1 MHFDSVGGG
10 GGGTEM
16 RLNLRCNSNCVFSI
30 EFIFV
35 SPGDGIEFVFVI
47 VVVEIVITAATPSFE
62 VVLSIWLSSELG
74 IGMSTK
80 HTGSF
85 IPFAVCASL
94 IFSELVAELAA
105 STEIIPT

>member
-1 MHFDSVGGG
+1 
-10 GGGTEM
+10 M

-47 VVVEIVITAATPSFE
+47 VVVVVVEIVITAATPSFE